1 MPPPRSRERFCV
13 KPLRVAVG
21 QTAYTVIYFFRRF
34 AGFLAALC
42 FLCASDRAGAQDI
55 PVPIPVPSP
64 VPVPQGGADIPPEPT
79 PKVGQPDNEPL
90 STSPVPI
97 TSILYP
103 GSTVRTFRGKDN
115 FGFRLEG
122 DLRYRSVTGQGE
134 RSGTYVSAGRLTG
147 DWVRANPNN
156 RDERG
161 GVRVQLLLET
171 DTRGT
176 GIESVRL
183 SEAYGYYTFL
193 SGGVS
198 ARARVGQFVIPFGLL
213 AVYSTPLQPVQSL
226 YEKALGLRVDT
237 GVMLEG
243 RYGDF
248 RYAGSVTAGTG
259 PNQFEIDRSTLLAFR
274 LSRSVVL
281 PKIGLTEIGGSLLSG
296 DLPETNF
303 DTLLPPSGT
312 TDLRTG
318 VKSTRFAADAQLF
331 RDPWTVRGELV
342 FGGSEQEPVYGYF
355 VEGDYRFTKSV
366 SAVAYSRRWDFP
378 GKPSRA
384 TSIGFGAQYTPPIGR
399 NEQSYLTIR
408 ALFEFERNVP
418 MTGQG
423 GAQVYRRLT
432 LQTYLSY

>member
-1 MPPPRSRERFCV
+1 M
-13 KPLRVAVG
+13 
-21 QTAYTVIYFFRRF
+21 IYSFRRF
-34 AGFLAALC
+34 AGFFATLC
-42 FLCASDRAGAQDI
+42 VCGVCQRASAQDV
-55 PVPIPVPSP
+55 PVPLPSP
-64 VPVPQGGADIPPEPT
+64 VPVPQGGAPIPPEPT
-79 PKVGQPDNEPL
+79 PKVGQPDAGSEPL
-90 STSPVPI
+90 STSPVPT

-147 DWVRANPNN
+147 DWVRANPAN

-171 DTRGT
+171 DQRGT
-176 GIESVRL
+176 GIESLRL

-198 ARARVGQFVIPFGLL
+198 ARARVGQFVLPFGLL
-213 AVYSTPLQPVQSL
+213 AVYPTPLQPVQTL

-259 PNQFEIDRSTLLAFR
+259 PNRVEFDRSTLLAFR

-303 DTLLPPSGT
+303 ATLLPPSGT
-312 TDLRTG
+312 VETRTG
-318 VKSTRFAADAQLF
+318 IKSTRFAADAQLF
-331 RDPWTVRGELV
+331 RDPWTVRGELI
-342 FGGSEQEPVYGYF
+342 FGGNQNNPVYGYF

-366 SAVAYSRRWDFP
+366 SAVAYSRRWDFAD
-378 GKPSRA
+378 KPSRA
-384 TSIGFGAQYTPPIGR
+384 TSIGIGAQYIPPIAINDR
-399 NEQSYLTIR
+399 FYLTFR
-408 ALFEFERNVP
+408 TLFEYERNVP
-418 MTGQG
+418 VTGQG
-423 GAQVYRRLT
+423 SAQVYRRLT